1 MSPNTHGEASSGTER
16 KHATSSQGNH
26 NRFVSGSR
34 RAPGVGSPRLEGS
47 APAAKQGEKREA
59 APALLWL
66 QVRYG
71 NHPQENAQ
79 LHHLSHFTAELEIR
93 QHGAFSGGCLTQL
106 PQFAFSSLPK
116 SRTAH
121 SGKEKKIPNLVT
133 GTVFHSKIICP
144 MSNAHYSIRNGC
156 ILTDFF
162 VVSYKLKKLT
172 FLHAYCFSYF
182 KDFEEA

>member
-34 RAPGVGSPRLEGS
+34 WAPGVGSPWLEGS

-121 SGKEKKIPNLVT
+121 SGKEKKSQTWLQEQYFTPKLFAQCLMLTIPSGMDVYWL
-133 GTVFHSKIICP
+133 I
-144 MSNAHYSIRNGC
+144 
-156 ILTDFF
+156 
-162 VVSYKLKKLT
+162 
-172 FLHAYCFSYF
+172 FL
-182 KDFEEA
+182 